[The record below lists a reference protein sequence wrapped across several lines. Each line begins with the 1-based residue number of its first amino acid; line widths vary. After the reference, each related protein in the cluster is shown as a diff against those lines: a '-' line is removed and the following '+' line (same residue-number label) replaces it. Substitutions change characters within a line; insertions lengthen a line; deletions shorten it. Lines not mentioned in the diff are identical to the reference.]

1 MRVLFDIVHPAH
13 VHFFRHLRA
22 ELGAD
27 GHETL
32 VVGRDK
38 DVTLALLDAFDIP
51 HLVHGRSG
59 HTNLF
64 GQTRE
69 LLGRSRFL
77 ARTAREFGADVV
89 LTRNPAGVQ
98 AARLAGIPGVFDTD
112 DGTGAG
118 IHFAAAKPFAHW
130 ITTPDCLQEDH
141 GRRHVTYPSY
151 KALAYLHPDRFTP
164 DPAIREEVGLGAGE
178 PLFLVRLVAYDASH
192 DSGAAGLTVDT
203 RREVIELLTD
213 HGRVGITSE
222 QPLTPELEPY
232 RLRVPPHRMHHAIA
246 AAAAIVGD
254 SQTVAAEAACLGV
267 PAFRLSSF
275 SGRLDYLTEIEERY
289 GLLRSFRPGQE
300 RDLLD
305 ALQQA
310 VADPDGLREQAAA
323 GHARLLED
331 KVDLTSWYAAFVHR
345 VVDGGSPAGA

>member
-1 MRVLFDIVHPAH
+1 MKVLFDIVHPAH

-22 ELGAD
+22 ELVAD
-27 GHETL
+27 GHEAL

-38 DVTLALLDAFDIP
+38 DVTLDLLDAFDIP
-51 HLVHGRSG
+51 HVVHGRSG
-59 HTNLF
+59 HTSMF
-64 GQTRE
+64 GQAGE
-69 LLGRSRFL
+69 LLGRSWFL
-77 ARTAREFGADVV
+77 ARAAREFAADVV
-89 LTRNPAGVQ
+89 LTRNPAGAM
-98 AARLAGIPGVFDTD
+98 AARLARTPGVFDTD

-130 ITTPDCLQEDH
+130 ITTPDCLREDH

-164 DPAIREEVGLGAGE
+164 DPTIREEIGLGADE
-178 PLFLVRLVAYDASH
+178 RLFLVRLVAYDASH
-192 DSGAAGLTVDT
+192 DSGAAGLASDT
-203 RREVIELLTD
+203 RRAIIELLAD

-222 QPLTPELEPY
+222 RPLTPALEPY
-232 RLRVPPHRMHHAIA
+232 RLPIAPDRMHHAIA
-246 AAAAIVGD
+246 AATFIVGD

-267 PAFRLSSF
+267 PGFRLSSF

-289 GLLRSFRPGQE
+289 GLLRSFRPGQ
-300 RDLLD
+300 DQALLD
-305 ALQQA
+305 ALQRA
-310 VADPDGLREQAAA
+310 VAEPEELRERAAA

-345 VVDGGSPAGA
+345 IVNARR

>member
-22 ELGAD
+22 ELVAD

-38 DVTLALLDAFDIP
+38 DVTLDLLDAFEIP

-64 GQTRE
+64 GQARE
-69 LLGRSRFL
+69 LLGRSWFL
-77 ARTAREFGADVV
+77 ARTAREFRADVV

-98 AARLAGIPGVFDTD
+98 AARLARVPGVFDTD

-130 ITTPDCLQEDH
+130 ITTPDCLREDH
-141 GRRHVTYPSY
+141 GPRHVAYPSY

-164 DPAIREEVGLGAGE
+164 DPTIRDDLDLGRDE

-192 DSGAAGLTVDT
+192 DTGAAGLAAGT
-203 RREVIELLTD
+203 RQAIIELLAD

-232 RLRVPPHRMHHAIA
+232 RLRIPPDRMHHAIA
-246 AAAAIVGD
+246 AATFIVGD

-267 PAFRLSSF
+267 PGFRLSSF
-275 SGRLDYLTEIEERY
+275 AGRLDYLQEIEDRY
-289 GLLRSFRPGQE
+289 GLLRSFRPSQD

-305 ALQQA
+305 ALQHA
-310 VADPDGLREQAAA
+310 VNDLGDLREQAAA
-323 GHARLLED
+323 GHARLLEE
-331 KVDLTSWYAAFVHR
+331 KVDLTSWYSEFVHR
-345 VVDGGSPAGA
+345 VVTDGSSPG